1 MLHLELRA
9 LREMM
14 IQFQHLKQSLNYRVC
29 VSIIMLSGIMMTPCA
44 INLTVSEA
52 FLSLPSFNEDS
63 SGSYFVPE
71 AVRGIRDKGIN
82 EGNFH

>member
-1 MLHLELRA
+1 
-9 LREMM
+9 
-14 IQFQHLKQSLNYRVC
+14 
-29 VSIIMLSGIMMTPCA
+29 MMTPVIA

-71 AVRGIRDKGIN
+71 AV
-82 EGNFH
+82 

>member
-1 MLHLELRA
+1 
-9 LREMM
+9 
-14 IQFQHLKQSLNYRVC
+14 
-29 VSIIMLSGIMMTPCA
+29 MLSGIMMTPVIA

-63 SGSYFVPE
+63 SSSYFVPE
-71 AVRGIRDKGIN
+71 AVRGIQDKGVN

>member
-1 MLHLELRA
+1 MRDDDTVSAPKTELEL
-9 LREMM
+9 
-14 IQFQHLKQSLNYRVC
+14 SC
-29 VSIIMLSGIMMTPCA
+29 VSIIMLSGIMMTPVIA